1 MKQRY
6 AHQIRQG
13 IIFAE
18 LVMQNPLLAERASSV
33 LTSLGYRTYLR
44 RMKSYGFV
52 SPGGFLPV

>member
-13 IIFAE
+13 IIFSE

-33 LTSLGYRTYLR
+33 LTSLGYRAYLR
-44 RMKSYGFV
+44 RMKRYGHV
-52 SPGGFLPV
+52 SSGGYVPI